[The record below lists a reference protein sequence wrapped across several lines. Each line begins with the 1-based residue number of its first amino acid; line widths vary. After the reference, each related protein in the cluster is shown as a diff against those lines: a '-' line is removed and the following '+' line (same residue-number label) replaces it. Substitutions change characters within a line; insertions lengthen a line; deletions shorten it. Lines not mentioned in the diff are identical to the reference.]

1 MSFKK
6 IICAAAALA
15 VMAGSTSV
23 FAVRD
28 MGDTEKIVYK
38 ITFDEDSAEYEL
50 MEGAV
55 LAEGDDGMAVDLDSS
70 KSQYVKLGD
79 NITAGMDGDYT
90 ISVDFLPRDEASYPR
105 VFDIGSGTDNTM
117 FFTHNGGGLP
127 KFRFKGN
134 DLFATGMKFNIG
146 EWNNL
151 TITRT
156 GTDAVMYINGKTAAT
171 SNTFAND
178 LSLLGETNANYL
190 GKSQYAADAY
200 FNGMIDNF
208 VIYNY
213 GLSEA
218 EVKSAVGD
226 EAYTSIKYY
235 QGKNEVT
242 YVQSSKSAGISAE
255 TVTAAA
261 ETKNFTSEP
270 LSYYY
275 TAVLYNEAGKLCG
288 VIPLTDGKITLEAG
302 ETRIDRKGIHVS
314 GKADI
319 YAVFEDG
326 SAEKVS
332 TISAADA
339 AFPQS
344 APEDTMETTVGV
356 HDPSIF
362 KDPQSGTYYVYST
375 GMIDIFKS
383 DDLINWTRTVNTLP
397 EVPECVKE
405 IYKHDDPSQYS
416 NIWAPDMFYNENDD
430 ETPYYLTCSYSD
442 AFGQNN
448 SSMILFKS
456 ASPEG
461 PWENGEII
469 FTSVTGDKELGKVN
483 AIDSNIAVDRE
494 TGKPYMVY
502 GSFWEGLHMKALN
515 DDFTVDDMSSAGE
528 RVFSRYRGVGGP
540 EGGYI
545 IYNEDTG
552 YYYMFSSYDSLNDT
566 YNIRVA
572 RSKSI
577 TGPYVDHN
585 GESVDR
591 YDDPEDE
598 AGNLYGYKLTGSYQ
612 FDDQTTYYGP
622 GHNSV
627 LNDNGEWFLVHHTRE
642 TVGGYATLHVRRM
655 YWNEDGWPAVMPER
669 YAGEELQA
677 LSKDLICGTWDY
689 ISIGDN
695 TNALL
700 HSQKLILNSDMT
712 LTCGDVSGTW
722 EFDGEYTAVLNIGDE
737 KITAI
742 VSAAYDRDRKT
753 PTLMFAGTNGDNI
766 QKWGKKGVDT
776 VIYK

>member
-1 MSFKK
+1 MSLLKLKK
-6 IICAAAALA
+6 TICAALALGLVLSSA
-15 VMAGSTSV
+15 NA

-28 MGDTEKIVYK
+28 MGDTGKIVYK
-38 ITFDEDSAEYEL
+38 VTFDDDSAEYEL
-50 MEGAV
+50 MDGAS
-55 LAEGDDGMAVDLDSS
+55 LAEGEDGMAVDLDSS

-79 NITAGMDGDYT
+79 SITADMTGDYT

-134 DLFATGMKFNIG
+134 DLFAAGMKFNIG

-156 GTDAVMYINGKTAAT
+156 GTDAVMYINGETAAT

-218 EVKSAVGD
+218 EVKSVLGN
-226 EAYTSIKYY
+226 EADAEIRYFD
-235 QGKNEVT
+235 GEN
-242 YVQSSKSAGISAE
+242 E
-255 TVTAAA
+255 TVFIPSDGNVRIKA
-261 ETKNFTSEP
+261 ETKNFTPGE

-275 TAVLYNEAGKLCG
+275 IALAYDENGRLSSAA
-288 VIPLTDGKITLEAG
+288 PLSDGRQTLAPG
-302 ETRIDRKGIHVS
+302 ETAADS
-314 GKADI
+314 ADI
-319 YAVFEDG
+319 SASGRADVYAVFEDG
-326 SAEKVS
+326 SVQKVS
-332 TISAADA
+332 SAVKTDA
-339 AFPQS
+339 AFPQN
-344 APEDTMETTVGV
+344 APEDTMETTIGV

-362 KDPQSGTYYVYST
+362 KDSQSGTYYVYST

-405 IYKHDDPSQYS
+405 IYRHDDISEYS
-416 NIWAPDMFYNENDD
+416 NIWAPDMFYNENDT

-456 ASPEG
+456 DSPEG

-469 FTSVTGDKELGKVN
+469 FTSVTGDEELGKVN

-515 DDFTVDDMSSAGE
+515 DDFTVDDMSSVGE

-545 IYNEDTG
+545 VYNEDTG

-577 TGPYVDHN
+577 TGPYVDQN

-591 YDDPEDE
+591 YDDPEEE

-655 YWNEDGWPAVMPER
+655 YWNEDGWPIVMPER
-669 YAGEELQA
+669 YAGEELQT
-677 LSKDLICGTWDY
+677 LSKELICGTWDY

-695 TNALL
+695 TNAMLR
-700 HSQKLILNSDMT
+700 SKKLILNSDMT
-712 LTCGDVSGTW
+712 LTYGDVSGTW
-722 EFDGEYTAVLNIGDE
+722 DFDGEYTLTLNMGDE
-737 KITAI
+737 KITAA
-742 VSAAYDRDRKT
+742 VSAAYDRDREA
-753 PTLMFAGTNGDNI
+753 PTLMFTGTNEDNV